1 MLIVQ
6 LNGSLL
12 ENSFYQLRLQATD
25 ISNRTTVTQIIIE
38 VNTATKPIYL

>member
-12 ENSFYQLRLQATD
+12 ENCFYQLRLRATD
-25 ISNRTTVTQIIIE
+25 ISNRTVTQIVVE